1 MERKNSQARI
11 DANRRFNDKTYE
23 RVSFSARKDEQI
35 NALVTIAAQKA
46 NMSKAEYMLN
56 AIKRQLKEDHISFEN
71 LEFETNNAEKL

>member
-1 MERKNSQARI
+1 MKNSQARI

-23 RVSFSARKDEQI
+23 RVSFSARKDEHI

-56 AIKRQLKEDHISFEN
+56 AIKRQLESDCISIN
-71 LEFETNNAEKL
+71 DLQH

>member
-1 MERKNSQARI
+1 MKNSQARI

-23 RVSFSARKDEQI
+23 RVSFSARKDEHI

-56 AIKRQLKEDHISFEN
+56 AIKRQLENDRISIN
-71 LEFETNNAEKL
+71 DLQQ